1 MSAHEPRQSGFDWEG
16 HSEETVVESSQA
28 EVDLNTIVAQ
38 ALNGRFADIH
48 IEPLATMP
56 NGKTD
61 PRIPVISLREVDL
74 VETRVGAEEITLV
87 VYDHNGS
94 AKVIIKLDAK

>member
-1 MSAHEPRQSGFDWEG
+1 MEKESQQFGYDWEG
-16 HSEETVVESSQA
+16 HSKATIVKSSRA
-28 EVDLNTIVAQ
+28 EVDLDTIIDQ

-48 IEPLATMP
+48 IEPIATMP

-61 PRIPVISLREVDL
+61 PCIPVINLREVHS

-94 AKVIIKLDAK
+94 AKAIIKLDAK